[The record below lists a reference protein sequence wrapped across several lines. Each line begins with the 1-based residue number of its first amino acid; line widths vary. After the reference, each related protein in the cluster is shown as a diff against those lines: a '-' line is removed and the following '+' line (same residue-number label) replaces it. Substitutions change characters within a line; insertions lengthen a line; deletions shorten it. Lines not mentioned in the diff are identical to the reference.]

1 MKITTKRHNGWTIKV
16 KEDRAG
22 TNARKHNHGA
32 NTIIGD
38 VPGTLYIGQVRG
50 VYNAAGCGACIHF
63 PTCPKG
69 VKATTDNCGWRP
81 NRFQSKKRL
90 SNVGL

>member
-1 MKITTKRHNGWTIKV
+1 MKISTSHRNGWTIQT

-22 TNARKHNHGA
+22 SNARKFNHGI

-38 VPGTLYIGQVRG
+38 VPGTLSLCLGRG
-50 VYNAAGCGACIHF
+50 VYNGAGCGACVHF

-69 VKATTDNCGWRP
+69 VKADTDSCQWRP
-81 NRFQSKKRL
+81 NRFKSAKAFQ
-90 SNVGL
+90 